1 MKHGCGLPRIYRGKR
16 NSDGTAY
23 VATVLCGTDGALCF
37 TCYGKAL
44 TDLRTDMRL
53 GARPSERSNPLPRFK
68 AEH

>member
-23 VATVLCGTDGALCF
+23 VATVLCGTEGALCF
-37 TCYGKAL
+37 TCFGKVL
-44 TDLRTDMRL
+44 TDLRTDIRL
-53 GARPSERSNPLPRFK
+53 DARPSKRSNPPPRFK